1 MVFSLPKKIRYYTL
15 FFVCTLFSQSLE
27 RGDPNY
33 RRHTSIDVNKVRGSI
48 HNFGSS
54 GGGGAV
60 GFHYEWPTNSDRRYI
75 AYQALYVGTEVVTN
89 SGEIKPLVTITHRSD
104 QEGNSMMWEPIPSY
118 LNPNSTKIAISD
130 DESSWPGT
138 WPDKISDENDPG
150 WSGSWNGYFG
160 KDQFNAGQEIFYKIS
175 DDRNY
180 LIGSPY
186 SPDTTD
192 LSRRGAGIQVGVR
205 AMEWKQILI
214 EDVVF
219 LLHEVTNDGS
229 YDYDKVAFGYWLA
242 NCVGG
247 SGDCDDDRIDFDLL
261 TDIAWSLDNDNVGG
275 PAFGS
280 DPVGVGA
287 TSFIET
293 PGNNRDRI
301 DNDGDGET
309 MSPEIDESIIFNEI
323 LGNSIDDNNNGL
335 IDENLSHVSYGDQSG
350 VGFADHID
358 NNSNG
363 ESGSPLITQAMID
376 AVASQT
382 WKIWPNPNDEFQ
394 NGKIHLIELD
404 NDDLGLAFKD
414 GIDNN
419 ADPDDPYILEY
430 PIGKGADVGS
440 PLVTYEMVS
449 QAANDQWGRYRVPG
463 TEIILYDLDT
473 LDIGKPYSDGIDN
486 DGDGAI
492 DEGIDE
498 GIDEMIDESR
508 DDYIDN
514 DGDWSLADDVGIN
527 GDQSGGIEAGVN
539 DMAPTSGSGTG
550 FPGEPNIDKTD
561 VSESDQMG
569 LTSVQKNDGGFNT
582 SNDYSL
588 WNFYLTPG
596 NIWEPPPGGDEP
608 GSVDMQISSGFFPLK
623 AGQTERI
630 AMAIIMGNDK
640 QDAVRNKYVAQLT
653 YESDYQF
660 AKAPNPPVVTA
671 VTGDGKVTL
680 YWDSGAELTRDK
692 YMGNITDGADLYDFE
707 GYKIYRATDF
717 EFSDSYTI
725 TDGDGNLTFMEPYVQ
740 NGVPARWDLVNGKKG
755 WHPVDL
761 NGVKF
766 YLGDDTGLVHSY
778 VDNNVVNGQRYY
790 YAVVSYDYGGDLNN
804 NIIPSDSP
812 MRLRVHPVTGAIEMG
827 PNVVA
832 VTPSPPSSG
841 YVEANLDGNSIEHVL
856 GASSGE
862 ISYEIIDPAKVKDN
876 NRYRITFKDTIFLNQ
891 QGLAGYDTATTQSYS
906 LINVTNDDS
915 HDTLLRDV
923 SSLPISDG
931 PIVDGIQLSFNNV
944 EGLGF
949 NQNLSYWSRDSLWTF
964 DVGRYYTFN
973 VVGSMLPY
981 DYRIIFMDEK
991 SDSSI
996 DVCMRYLPN
1005 GTTCWPGFLHPAK
1018 EINFKV
1024 ERQVSLTG
1032 VDSIDWEKIPVGFI
1046 DVIPFGDSD
1055 GYFNADGDRESDW
1068 IVFMDHTNNNGNP
1081 TPSWRFL
1088 LNLMPNNEDLI
1099 YSYPQPGDTAYIV
1112 IDKPFLSTD
1121 VYEFTTNASSIDK
1134 EQFQSDLDKIKVV
1147 PNPYFAASAFE
1158 GQNTFNSGRG
1168 PREIQFRYLPS
1179 NCTIRIYTISGELVR
1194 TIKHSSPIESGTG
1207 KWDLLTNDNL
1217 SAAFGVYVYHV
1228 DAGGLG
1234 EKVGK
1239 LAIVK

>member
-1 MVFSLPKKIRYYTL
+1 MFI
-15 FFVCTLFSQSLE
+15 CTLFSQSLE

-261 TDIAWSLDNDNVGG
+261 TDIAWSLDNDNIGG

-430 PIGKGADVGS
+430 PIGK
-440 PLVTYEMVS
+440 
-449 QAANDQWGRYRVPG
+449 
-463 TEIILYDLDT
+463 
-473 LDIGKPYSDGIDN
+473 
-486 DGDGAI
+486 
-492 DEGIDE
+492 
-498 GIDEMIDESR
+498 
-508 DDYIDN
+508 
-514 DGDWSLADDVGIN
+514 
-527 GDQSGGIEAGVN
+527 
-539 DMAPTSGSGTG
+539 
-550 FPGEPNIDKTD
+550 
-561 VSESDQMG
+561 
-569 LTSVQKNDGGFNT
+569 
-582 SNDYSL
+582 
-588 WNFYLTPG
+588 
-596 NIWEPPPGGDEP
+596 
-608 GSVDMQISSGFFPLK
+608 
-623 AGQTERI
+623 
-630 AMAIIMGNDK
+630 
-640 QDAVRNKYVAQLT
+640 
-653 YESDYQF
+653 
-660 AKAPNPPVVTA
+660 
-671 VTGDGKVTL
+671 
-680 YWDSGAELTRDK
+680 
-692 YMGNITDGADLYDFE
+692 
-707 GYKIYRATDF
+707 
-717 EFSDSYTI
+717 
-725 TDGDGNLTFMEPYVQ
+725 
-740 NGVPARWDLVNGKKG
+740 
-755 WHPVDL
+755 
-761 NGVKF
+761 
-766 YLGDDTGLVHSY
+766 
-778 VDNNVVNGQRYY
+778 
-790 YAVVSYDYGGDLNN
+790 
-804 NIIPSDSP
+804 
-812 MRLRVHPVTGAIEMG
+812 
-827 PNVVA
+827 
-832 VTPSPPSSG
+832 
-841 YVEANLDGNSIEHVL
+841 
-856 GASSGE
+856 
-862 ISYEIIDPAKVKDN
+862 
-876 NRYRITFKDTIFLNQ
+876 
-891 QGLAGYDTATTQSYS
+891 
-906 LINVTNDDS
+906 
-915 HDTLLRDV
+915 
-923 SSLPISDG
+923 
-931 PIVDGIQLSFNNV
+931 
-944 EGLGF
+944 
-949 NQNLSYWSRDSLWTF
+949 
-964 DVGRYYTFN
+964 
-973 VVGSMLPY
+973 
-981 DYRIIFMDEK
+981 
-991 SDSSI
+991 
-996 DVCMRYLPN
+996 
-1005 GTTCWPGFLHPAK
+1005 
-1018 EINFKV
+1018 
-1024 ERQVSLTG
+1024 
-1032 VDSIDWEKIPVGFI
+1032 
-1046 DVIPFGDSD
+1046 
-1055 GYFNADGDRESDW
+1055 
-1068 IVFMDHTNNNGNP
+1068 
-1081 TPSWRFL
+1081 
-1088 LNLMPNNEDLI
+1088 
-1099 YSYPQPGDTAYIV
+1099 
-1112 IDKPFLSTD
+1112 
-1121 VYEFTTNASSIDK
+1121 
-1134 EQFQSDLDKIKVV
+1134 
-1147 PNPYFAASAFE
+1147 
-1158 GQNTFNSGRG
+1158 
-1168 PREIQFRYLPS
+1168 
-1179 NCTIRIYTISGELVR
+1179 
-1194 TIKHSSPIESGTG
+1194 
-1207 KWDLLTNDNL
+1207 
-1217 SAAFGVYVYHV
+1217 
-1228 DAGGLG
+1228 
-1234 EKVGK
+1234 
-1239 LAIVK
+1239 